1 MTKKK
6 HNLAIFLVVAA
17 LIAGL
22 WYMQNSSRKEGVI
35 GSTLTATKAVVAG
48 AELAYPS
55 HYGVYEK
62 ANNLAT
68 RAVNTVVWYEN
79 TEQNK
84 NFFAGGANAPSEPP
98 VTMSLEVYSNPE
110 GLLAKD
116 LLGAGASYMFA
127 SNQSIPVVVGGVQGS
142 LFTWDGLYR
151 GRSIALNSKGVLY
164 IFSVTSITDND
175 ATLKDFDLLL
185 SSVVFK

>member
-1 MTKKK
+1 MKKK
-6 HNLAIFLVVAA
+6 HNLLVAVIVLALVAGLVYMTQSSRPDSDQSSIISAIKVS
-17 LIAGL
+17 IAGL
-22 WYMQNSSRKEGVI
+22 
-35 GSTLTATKAVVAG
+35 
-48 AELAYPS
+48 ELAYPS
-55 HYGVYEK
+55 TYGVYEK

-110 GLLAKD
+110 SLSAKD
-116 LLGAGASYMFA
+116 LLGASASYMFA
-127 SNQSIPVVVGGVQGS
+127 SNQSVPVVVGGVQGS

-164 IFSVTSITDND
+164 IFSVTSLTDND
-175 ATLKDFDLLL
+175 AILKDFDLLL